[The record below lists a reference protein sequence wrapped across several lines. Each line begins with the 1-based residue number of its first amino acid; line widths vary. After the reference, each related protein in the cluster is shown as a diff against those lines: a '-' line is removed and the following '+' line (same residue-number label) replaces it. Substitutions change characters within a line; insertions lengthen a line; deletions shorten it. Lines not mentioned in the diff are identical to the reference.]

1 MKYFHLSNLLYLLH
15 ANSTYL
21 ITWYTTIST
30 STFQLFSPSPRIL
43 GQVLNFSKGMEI
55 DVSLLIFNFQMW
67 KAAFTELLATAFLVF
82 TLTTTIISI
91 LDSHEVEPK
100 LLVPLAIFLVL
111 FLFLMTTVP
120 LSGGHMNP
128 ILTFIAALKGLITLA
143 LPSTTRNLVIFNG
156 WNRWKYYFR

>member
-1 MKYFHLSNLLYLLH
+1 
-15 ANSTYL
+15 
-21 ITWYTTIST
+21 
-30 STFQLFSPSPRIL
+30 
-43 GQVLNFSKGMEI
+43 MEI

-100 LLVPLAIFLVL
+100 LLVPLAIFLIL
-111 FLFLMTTVP
+111 FLFFMMTVP

-143 LPSTTRNLVIFNG
+143 RAAVHYKKFGYFQRFHAALKGLITLACAAIHYKKFGYFQRLKPLKKVLKTVENTIFG
-156 WNRWKYYFR
+156 S